1 MSRRSLSRSVWTRF
15 APVLA
20 IAGAVALAPGLA
32 LAQYSG
38 GGGGGGSDG
47 GANFAPID
55 DYVNRRTVT
64 IRTVPVGVG
73 CIRAVGA
80 VGYDPRLNQRL
91 FDIRFDSGVIAAV
104 GVSAYENALSG
115 ARTGADAQR
124 ALAGAARDAAR
135 YRRDQRSC

>member
-1 MSRRSLSRSVWTRF
+1 M
-15 APVLA
+15 
-20 IAGAVALAPGLA
+20 APGLA

-38 GGGGGGSDG
+38 GGGGGSDG
-47 GANFAPID
+47 GANFDPVD

-80 VGYDPRLNQRL
+80 VGYDPRLNQPL
-91 FDIRFDSGVIAAV
+91 FNIRFDSGVIAAV
-104 GVSAYENALSG
+104 GVAAYENALSR
-115 ARTGADAQR
+115 ARTGAEAQR
-124 ALAGAARDAAR
+124 ALGAANQDAAR